1 MDPHTYCHDAYAPYN
16 PAPRNSD
23 LFGYINLA
31 LATFNIGLGNVFLR
45 RFEIQK
51 KQIEEHQKQIDDLTT
66 ALNESREQ
74 IQALLDFCFT
84 DRSKWKEGASIF
96 SSAEDRCT
104 PDVRR
109 EGASRSISDGTG
121 CTPNVGKEGASR
133 SISDEIGYTPNIT
146 KVTPDQI
153 LQRSLDELIV
163 SLDMKD
169 PSIN

>member
-109 EGASRSISDGTG
+109 EGASRSSRMERDA
-121 CTPNVGKEGASR
+121 PYVSEEGASR
-133 SISDEIGYTPNIT
+133 SISDEIGYTPDIT